1 MLKGKTSTGFEY
13 EISDDRVNN
22 YELLEVLEELDES
35 PAALVRAVKML
46 LGAEQTKALKDHVRT
61 ESGVVPADRMTD
73 ELKEIFE
80 RQGAVKNS

>member
-1 MLKGKTSTGFEY
+1 MELKGKTSTGFEY
-13 EISDDRVNN
+13 EITEERANN

-46 LGAEQTKALKDHVRT
+46 LGEKQAKALKDHVRT
-61 ESGVVPADRMTD
+61 ADGIVPADRIGE

-80 RQGAVKNS
+80 ADGPVKN